1 MASYDSY
8 PFKRWIKWGAI
19 ILVVVILFFSGVSSY
34 NGVMSADQKVQ
45 SQWSMVENRMQER
58 ADKITSLVE
67 VVKGYTKHEE
77 KVFSDI
83 AAARAALTGSGDIQ
97 SKLDAN
103 DKMTTATKDMLVLVE
118 NYPDLKASQQF
129 HDLNAAIDEV
139 ENKISIERKR
149 FIEDV
154 QQYNVKVKTFPGSIF
169 ARAMGFTEKDYF
181 KADSNA
187 AEPPKINFD

>member
-1 MASYDSY
+1 MGSYNSY
-8 PFKRWIKWGAI
+8 PFSRWIKWGAI
-19 ILVVVILFFSGVSSY
+19 ILVAVILFFSGVSSY
-34 NGVMSADQKVQ
+34 NGIMSSDQKVQ

-83 AAARAALTGSGDIQ
+83 AAARAALTGSGDIK
-97 SKLDAN
+97 SKILAN
-103 DKMTTATKDMLVLVE
+103 DKMTTATNNMLVLVE

-129 HDLNAAIDEV
+129 HDLGAAIDEA

-154 QQYNVKVKTFPGSIF
+154 QQYNLKVKTFPGSIY

-181 KADSNA
+181 KASSNA
-187 AEPPKINFD
+187 AEPPKINFE

>member
-1 MASYDSY
+1 MGSYNSY
-8 PFKRWIKWGAI
+8 PFSRWIKWGAI
-19 ILVVVILFFSGVSSY
+19 ILVAVILFFSGVSSY
-34 NGVMSADQKVQ
+34 NGIMSADQNVQ
-45 SQWSMVENRMQER
+45 SQWSQVENKMQER

-83 AAARAALTGSGDIQ
+83 AAARSALSGSGDIK
-97 SKLDAN
+97 SKILAN
-103 DKMTTATKDMLVLVE
+103 DKMTTATNNMLALVE

-129 HDLNAAIDEV
+129 HDLQVAIDES

-154 QQYNVKVKTFPGSIF
+154 QQYNLKVKTFPGSIF
-169 ARAMGFTEKDYF
+169 ARTMGFTEKDYF
-181 KADSNA
+181 KASSNA
-187 AEPPKINFD
+187 AEPPKINFE